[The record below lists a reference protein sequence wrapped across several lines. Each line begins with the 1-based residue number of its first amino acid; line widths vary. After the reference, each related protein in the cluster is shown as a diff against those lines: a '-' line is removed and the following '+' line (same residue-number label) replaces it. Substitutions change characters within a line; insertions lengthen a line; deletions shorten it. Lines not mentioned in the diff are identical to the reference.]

1 MRRTLNSSGIS
12 KDFSVRKMPLAQYLE
27 LTRRL
32 RKHSQFHLTHQANKD
47 GWVYFTDE
55 SSIKR
60 LLEIIHHQNDGL
72 LPSVEK
78 IKNEERKKMQG
89 DSINAY
95 EYREFY
101 EGVKGPDGD
110 GWYTARCPV
119 CEWHGRDSDHNHFR
133 FTEDGTVHC
142 FVGHSGSEIHEAI
155 RAMIE
160 GRAPQFKRAGKS
172 KLKSDTKD
180 LEAFAKEFEEMAKG
194 MKKAGE

>member
-1 MRRTLNSSGIS
+1 MRRTPTDTVYS
-12 KDFSVRKMPLAQYLE
+12 KDLSFPRMPLAQYLE

-32 RKHSQFHLTHQANKD
+32 RKHSKFHLTNQSVQD
-47 GWVYFTDE
+47 GWVYFIGE
-55 SSIKR
+55 AAMKR
-60 LLEIIHHQNDGL
+60 LLEIIHHTNDGL
-72 LPSVEK
+72 LPSIEK

-95 EYREFY
+95 EHLDYY

-142 FVGHSGSEIHEAI
+142 FVGHTGSEIHEAI
-155 RAMIE
+155 RAMVE
-160 GRAPQFKRAGKS
+160 GRPPQFRVP
-172 KLKSDTKD
+172 KLKSGPKD
-180 LEAFAKEFEEMAKG
+180 LEDFAKEFEEMAKG
-194 MKKAGE
+194 MKRQVNE